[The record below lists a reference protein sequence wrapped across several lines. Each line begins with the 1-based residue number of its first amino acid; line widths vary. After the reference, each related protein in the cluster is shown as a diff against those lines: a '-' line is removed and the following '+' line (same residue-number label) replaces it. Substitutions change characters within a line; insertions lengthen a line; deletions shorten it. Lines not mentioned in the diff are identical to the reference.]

1 MSLKGCVLILLSAD
15 LDNELTDGT
24 SVPDEGSMTILG
36 EEDDEVSWE
45 QVDVARRLI
54 MVEDDVL
61 RLIIGGTGAKAFSTG
76 EPADALVALKEDLD
90 VDVGLVRFDRL
101 LILGIGWGVYSVD
114 EEFFASELQALGL
127 HSP

>member
-1 MSLKGCVLILLSAD
+1 MSPQGCVLILLSAD

-61 RLIIGGTGAKAFSTG
+61 RLIVGGTGAKAFSTG

-90 VDVGLVRFDRL
+90 VDVGFVRFDRL
-101 LILGIGWGVYSVD
+101 LILGIGWSVYSVD

>member
-1 MSLKGCVLILLSAD
+1 MLSAD

-61 RLIIGGTGAKAFSTG
+61 RLIIGGMGAKAFSTG
-76 EPADALVALKEDLD
+76 EPADALAALKEDLD
-90 VDVGLVRFDRL
+90 VDVGFVRFDRL

>member
-1 MSLKGCVLILLSAD
+1 
-15 LDNELTDGT
+15 
-24 SVPDEGSMTILG
+24 MTILG

-54 MVEDDVL
+54 MGEDDVL
-61 RLIIGGTGAKAFSTG
+61 RLIVGGTGAKAFSTG
-76 EPADALVALKEDLD
+76 EPADTLAALKEDLD
-90 VDVGLVRFDRL
+90 VDVGFVRFDRL
-101 LILGIGWGVYSVD
+101 LILGIGWSVYSVD

>member
-1 MSLKGCVLILLSAD
+1 MPPQGCVLVLLSAD

-61 RLIIGGTGAKAFSTG
+61 RLIVGGTGAKTFSTG
-76 EPADALVALKEDLD
+76 EPADALAALKEDLD
-90 VDVGLVRFDRL
+90 VDVGFVRFDRL
-101 LILGIGWGVYSVD
+101 LILGIGWSVYSVD

>member
-1 MSLKGCVLILLSAD
+1 MPPQGCVLVLLSAD

-61 RLIIGGTGAKAFSTG
+61 RLIIGGTGAKTFSTG
-76 EPADALVALKEDLD
+76 EPADALAALKEDLD
-90 VDVGLVRFDRL
+90 VDVGFVRFDRL
-101 LILGIGWGVYSVD
+101 LILGIGWSVYSVD

>member
-1 MSLKGCVLILLSAD
+1 MYRLGCVLVLLSAD

-61 RLIIGGTGAKAFSTG
+61 RLIVGSTGAKTFSTG
-76 EPADALVALKEDLD
+76 EPADALAALKEDLD
-90 VDVGLVRFDRL
+90 VDVGFVRFDRL
-101 LILGIGWGVYSVD
+101 LILGIGWSVYSVD

>member
-1 MSLKGCVLILLSAD
+1 MPPQGCVLILLSVD

-61 RLIIGGTGAKAFSTG
+61 RLIVGGAGAKAFSTG
-76 EPADALVALKEDLD
+76 EPADALAALKEDLD
-90 VDVGLVRFDRL
+90 VDVGFVRFDRL
-101 LILGIGWGVYSVD
+101 LILGIGWSVYSVD

>member
-1 MSLKGCVLILLSAD
+1 MSSQGCVLILLSAD

-54 MVEDDVL
+54 IVEDDVL
-61 RLIIGGTGAKAFSTG
+61 RLIVGSTGAKTFSTG
-76 EPADALVALKEDLD
+76 EPADALAALKEDLD
-90 VDVGLVRFDRL
+90 VDVGFVRFDRL
-101 LILGIGWGVYSVD
+101 LILGIGWSVYSVD

>member
-1 MSLKGCVLILLSAD
+1 MPPQGCVLILLSAD
-15 LDNELTDGT
+15 LDNELIDGT

-76 EPADALVALKEDLD
+76 EPADALAALKEDLD
-90 VDVGLVRFDRL
+90 VDVGFVRFDRL
-101 LILGIGWGVYSVD
+101 LILGIGWSVYSVD

>member
-1 MSLKGCVLILLSAD
+1 MPPQGCVLVLLSAD

-90 VDVGLVRFDRL
+90 VDVGFVRFDRL

>member
-1 MSLKGCVLILLSAD
+1 MPPQGCVLVLLSAD

-61 RLIIGGTGAKAFSTG
+61 RLIIGGTGAKVFSTG
-76 EPADALVALKEDLD
+76 EPADALAALKEDLD
-90 VDVGLVRFDRL
+90 VDVGFVRFDRL

>member
-1 MSLKGCVLILLSAD
+1 MSSQGCVLILLSAD

-61 RLIIGGTGAKAFSTG
+61 RLIIGGTGG
-76 EPADALVALKEDLD
+76 
-90 VDVGLVRFDRL
+90 
-101 LILGIGWGVYSVD
+101 
-114 EEFFASELQALGL
+114 
-127 HSP
+127 

>member
-54 MVEDDVL
+54 MAEDDVL
-61 RLIIGGTGAKAFSTG
+61 RLIVGGTGANAFSTG
-76 EPADALVALKEDLD
+76 EPADALAALKEDLD
-90 VDVGLVRFDRL
+90 VDVGFVCFDRL

>member
-1 MSLKGCVLILLSAD
+1 MKG
-15 LDNELTDGT
+15 
-24 SVPDEGSMTILG
+24 G

-61 RLIIGGTGAKAFSTG
+61 RLIVGGTGAKAFSTG
-76 EPADALVALKEDLD
+76 EPADALAALKEDLD
-90 VDVGLVRFDRL
+90 VDVGFVRFDRL

>member
-1 MSLKGCVLILLSAD
+1 MPPQGCVLILLSVD

-36 EEDDEVSWE
+36 EEDDDVSWE

-61 RLIIGGTGAKAFSTG
+61 RLIVGGTGAKAFSTG

-90 VDVGLVRFDRL
+90 VDVRFVRFDRL
-101 LILGIGWGVYSVD
+101 LILGGGWSVYSVD

>member
-1 MSLKGCVLILLSAD
+1 MSPLGCVLVLLSAD

-61 RLIIGGTGAKAFSTG
+61 RLIVGGTGAKTFSTG
-76 EPADALVALKEDLD
+76 EPADALAALKEDLD
-90 VDVGLVRFDRL
+90 VDVGFVRFDRL
-101 LILGIGWGVYSVD
+101 LILGIGWSVYSVD